1 MKTIGLIGGMSWES
15 SAIYYRIVNEEVQK
29 HLGGLHS
36 AKCLLASVDFA
47 EVEAYQMQ
55 GQWDLAGQLLG
66 ETAANLQEA
75 GADFIVI
82 CTNTMHKVV
91 PIIRQYIKIPVLH
104 IATATAEEILTAGYH
119 KIGLL
124 GTKFTME
131 QDFYKDCLIA
141 HGIEPIIPTQVEREE
156 VHRIIYEELC
166 LGSITEASRS
176 YYVAVIENLKKQGAQ
191 GIILGCT
198 EIGLLISAQHTDLPI
213 FDTTLIHAQKAA
225 YVAVNE
231 AGEYR

>member
-15 SAIYYRIVNEEVQK
+15 SAIYYRIANEEVKK

-55 GQWDLAGQLLG
+55 GDWTSAGQLLG
-66 ETAANLQEA
+66 ETAAKLQTA

-91 PIIRQYIKIPVLH
+91 PMIEKYITIPILH
-104 IATATAEEILTAGYH
+104 IAEATADEIIKAGYR

-131 QDFYKDCLIA
+131 QDFYKNCLIER
-141 HGIEPIIPTQVEREE
+141 GIEPIIPTEAERDE

-166 LGSITEASRS
+166 LGSIQDESRK
-176 YYVAVIENLKKQGAQ
+176 YYLAVIENLKQQGAE

-198 EIGLLISAQHTDLPI
+198 EIGLLISEQYLNFPI

-225 YVAVNE
+225 LLSVEGDCNE
-231 AGEYR
+231 